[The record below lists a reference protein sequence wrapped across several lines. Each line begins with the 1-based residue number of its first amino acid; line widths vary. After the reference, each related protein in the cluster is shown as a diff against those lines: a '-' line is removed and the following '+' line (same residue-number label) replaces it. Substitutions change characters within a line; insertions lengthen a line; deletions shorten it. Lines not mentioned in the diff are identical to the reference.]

1 MNKIVG
7 VERLAK
13 LDVVIAGE
21 SDTNT
26 DTDTDRHTDTNS
38 DTDSH
43 TNSDSDRLLV
53 ESWNGVTFFLRRQL
67 SFSSFL
73 YFYFL

>member
-21 SDTNT
+21 SDS
-26 DTDTDRHTDTNS
+26 DTDTISDIPTNS
-38 DTDSH
+38 DTDSDSD
-43 TNSDSDRLLV
+43 TNSDTNSDRLLDC
-53 ESWNGVTFFLRRQL
+53 W
-67 SFSSFL
+67 
-73 YFYFL
+73 